1 MSRRKKFEVERENHD
16 RWLISYAD
24 FITLLFAFFVV
35 MYAISSVNRGKY
47 QMLTSSLVT
56 AFGTEKEAQD
66 ALNAHNGNALGL
78 QTTPKGDSF
87 IKPFPAIPKKNTPS
101 QQQQEEMNK
110 MAYQLNQAMQAL
122 VKTSQVKVI
131 QTNQGLRIDIDSSLL
146 FLPGSAEIEPSG
158 VAPLVEVSTVMRKQ
172 PHMVQ
177 VEGHTDN
184 NPIHNEKFYSNWE
197 LSALRASSVVRMFA
211 SLGIPEKRL
220 SAIGYGDVRPVESN
234 ATEAGRAKNRR
245 VSVMVLFEQ
254 PQDEVELPAG
264 STPVDID

>member
-1 MSRRKKFEVERENHD
+1 MRPRRRKFEVERENHE

-35 MYAISSVNRGKY
+35 MYAISSVNHGKY
-47 QMLTSSLVT
+47 KVLTTSLVS
-56 AFGTEKEAQD
+56 AFGSEKDAQEAIDQ
-66 ALNAHNGNALGL
+66 LKSNSLGL
-78 QTTPKGDSF
+78 KTKPKGDTF
-87 IKPFPAIPKKNTPS
+87 IKPYQEVPKKFTPS
-101 QQQQEEMNK
+101 PEQQQVMEK
-110 MAYQLNQAMQAL
+110 MAMQLNQAMRSL

-158 VAPLVEVSTVMRKQ
+158 VAPLVEVSTVLRKQ
-172 PHMVQ
+172 DHLVQ

-184 NPIHNEKFYSNWE
+184 QPIHNEKFYSNWE

-220 SAIGYGDVRPVESN
+220 SAVGFGEVRPVAENFSDL
-234 ATEAGRAKNRR
+234 GRAKNRR

-254 PQDEVELPAG
+254 PQDEV
-264 STPVDID
+264 PVSE